1 MVFLIKGLWK
11 AKLDTTQLKGKNLL
25 GNELSCLGK

>member
-11 AKLDTTQLKGKNLL
+11 AKLGHNAVKGKNLL